1 MKRLTNYFQVNKR
14 PLIVTIIV
22 AGIVFVLGWVASS
35 EIRKVVDYLPLIDS
49 LENRIERD
57 RQALTDSV
65 EVFDLRISSQ
75 KKEIEILSDKI
86 RVQSAE
92 ITKIKKDYE
101 IRRNHINSLDV
112 DGTVL
117 ESRRQLSK

>member
-1 MKRLTNYFQVNKR
+1 MRKLVNFIKTNKVS
-14 PLIVTIIV
+14 LIIALAVV
-22 AGIVFVLGWVASS
+22 VSFFLLGWYSS
-35 EIRKVVDYLPLIDS
+35 QKIWIDYRPVIDS
-49 LENRIERD
+49 LENKIEKD
-57 RQALTDSV
+57 KQDLLDSV
-65 EVFDLRISSQ
+65 DAFDKRINSQ
-75 KKEIEILSDKI
+75 KIDIEILSDKI